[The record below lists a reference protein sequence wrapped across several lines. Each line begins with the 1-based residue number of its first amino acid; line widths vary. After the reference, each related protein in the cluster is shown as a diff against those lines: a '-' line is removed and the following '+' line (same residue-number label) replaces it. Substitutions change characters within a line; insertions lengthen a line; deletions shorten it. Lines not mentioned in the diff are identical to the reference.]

1 MARGLSQDD
10 SAAETGGET
19 GQAGEMSRALA
30 GGWDVGLV
38 ARGCCTISSLGKGG
52 ARTAQVDWVTGRS
65 GGGQSV
71 REAETVR
78 QKEAPVRTP

>member
-1 MARGLSQDD
+1 
-10 SAAETGGET
+10 
-19 GQAGEMSRALA
+19 MSGALA

-52 ARTAQVDWVTGRS
+52 AGKVQVGWVTGRS

-71 REAETVR
+71 REPETVR